1 MNDPTIPRHS
11 CPIART
17 LGVVG
22 DQWSVL
28 IIRDAIYGLKRFD
41 EFQSSLKIAP
51 NILTQRL
58 KALVA
63 DGILERH
70 PYQTRPLRHEYVI
83 TPKGRDLQPVLW
95 ALMAWGNRYM
105 CPEGH
110 LVDLADPATNAIV
123 EPVMVDAATGRPLS
137 EGVRVIPGPAASS
150 TIIDRYGAA
159 RL

>member
-1 MNDPTIPRHS
+1 MNDTTTPRNS
-11 CPIART
+11 CPIARA
-17 LGVVG
+17 LGVMG
-22 DQWSVL
+22 DLWSVL

-63 DGILERH
+63 EGILERR
-70 PYQTRPLRHEYVI
+70 PYQTRPLRHEYMV
-83 TPKGRDLQPVLW
+83 TAKGRDLQPVLW

-105 CPEGH
+105 SADGH
-110 LVDLADPATNAIV
+110 LVDLADPTTNAII

-137 EGVRVIPGPAASS
+137 EGVCVVPGPAATSV
-150 TIIDRYGAA
+150 IIDRYGN
-159 RL
+159 